1 MFINYYFTYCP
12 QYFYYFIKFVI
23 KKQINFLNL
32 GLNYLKYFLINYFK
46 KYLQNY
52 CLFDFSFKIN
62 FNFIQFNLNY

>member
-32 GLNYLKYFLINYFK
+32 GLNYLKYFLINYYK
-46 KYLQNY
+46 KYRQNY
-52 CLFDFSFKIN
+52 C
-62 FNFIQFNLNY
+62 